1 MNIDKKERALIQV
14 NEKSTFYKIK
24 IFIKKIFNKKDC
36 NINNVAPVDE
46 SLKSK
51 DNRKQKFMEEVKRIE
66 DEETKLL
73 KLQQQFHNGEIKEED
88 LTESQYKAL
97 NDLYDRQIDNLK
109 KSIEIKKQKIKKM
122 QEESNNNS

>member
-1 MNIDKKERALIQV
+1 MRKE
-14 NEKSTFYKIK
+14 EKSLVKINEDSFFNKIK
-24 IFIKKIFNKKDC
+24 TFIKKIFNKKDC

-73 KLQQQFHNGEIKEED
+73 KLQQQFHNGEINEED
-88 LTESQYKAL
+88 LTETQYKAL

-122 QEESNNNS
+122 QEEGINATD

>member
-1 MNIDKKERALIQV
+1 MRKE
-14 NEKSTFYKIK
+14 EKSLVKINEDSFLNKIK
-24 IFIKKIFNKKDC
+24 TFIKKIFNKKDC

-51 DNRKQKFMEEVKRIE
+51 DNKKQKFMEEVKRIE

-97 NDLYDRQIDNLK
+97 YDLYDRQIDNLK

>member
-1 MNIDKKERALIQV
+1 MRKE
-14 NEKSTFYKIK
+14 EKSLVKINEDSFFNK
-24 IFIKKIFNKKDC
+24 IRIFIKKIFNKKDC
-36 NINNVAPVDE
+36 NINNVKPVDE

-51 DNRKQKFMEEVKRIE
+51 DNRKQKFMEEVKKIE

-122 QEESNNNS
+122 QEEGINATD

>member
-1 MNIDKKERALIQV
+1 MRNE
-14 NEKSTFYKIK
+14 EKSLVKINEDSFFNKIK
-24 IFIKKIFNKKDC
+24 TFIKKIFNKKDC

-51 DNRKQKFMEEVKRIE
+51 DNKKQKFMEEVKRIE

-122 QEESNNNS
+122 QEE

>member
-1 MNIDKKERALIQV
+1 MRNE
-14 NEKSTFYKIK
+14 EKSLVKINEDSFFYKIRT
-24 IFIKKIFNKKDC
+24 FIKKIFNKKDC
-36 NINNVAPVDE
+36 NINNVEPVDE

-73 KLQQQFHNGEIKEED
+73 KLQEQFHNGEIKEED

>member
-24 IFIKKIFNKKDC
+24 NFIKKIFNKKDC

>member
-1 MNIDKKERALIQV
+1 MRKEWKSLVKI
-14 NEKSTFYKIK
+14 NEDSFFYKIK
-24 IFIKKIFNKKDC
+24 TFIKKIFNKKDC
-36 NINNVAPVDE
+36 NINNVEPVDE

-51 DNRKQKFMEEVKRIE
+51 DNRKQKFMVEVKKIE

-73 KLQQQFHNGEIKEED
+73 KLQEKFHNGEIKEEN

-109 KSIEIKKQKIKKM
+109 KSIEIKKQKIKRM
-122 QEESNNNS
+122 

>member
-1 MNIDKKERALIQV
+1 MRKE
-14 NEKSTFYKIK
+14 EKSLVKINEDSFFNK
-24 IFIKKIFNKKDC
+24 IRTFIKKIFNKKDC
-36 NINNVAPVDE
+36 NINNVKPVDE

>member
-1 MNIDKKERALIQV
+1 MKNE
-14 NEKSTFYKIK
+14 EKSLVKINEDSFFNKIK
-24 IFIKKIFNKKDC
+24 TFIKKIFNKKDC

-51 DNRKQKFMEEVKRIE
+51 DNKKQKFMEEVKRIE